1 MKKRINLFSVKYER
15 LKRER
20 RQRKIRMLATA
31 VGIVFFIVFILI
43 GYLQF
48 RQQKQVQSLNQ
59 EKQKYLN
66 FLLEN
71 KNDEAKLRVFKAKQA
86 SLDRFL
92 KDDANFLPYY
102 QVLKDA
108 IYSSTQSAE
117 VDSIVIDKNRNSE
130 FEVSFG
136 SNPEMISFLN
146 YIETEKFLNNF
157 SNLVL
162 TSFNLIEDE
171 KQGMKRS
178 YKLVFMGRFNEIN
191 GKKTD

>member
-20 RQRKIRMLATA
+20 RHRKIRMLAT
-31 VGIVFFIVFILI
+31 GIGIIFFIVFVFI

-86 SLDRFL
+86 SLNRFL

-102 QVLKDA
+102 QILKDA
-108 IYSSTQSAE
+108 VYSSTQAAE
-117 VDSIVIDKNRNSE
+117 VDSIVIDKNRSTE
-130 FEVSFG
+130 FEISFG
-136 SNPEMISFLN
+136 SHPEMISFLN
-146 YIETEKFLNNF
+146 YIETEEFLDNF
-157 SNLVL
+157 SDLVL

-178 YKLVFMGRFNEIN
+178 YKLVFKGKFNEIN

>member
-20 RQRKIRMLATA
+20 RHRKIRMLATA
-31 VGIVFFIVFILI
+31 VGIVFFIIFILI

-48 RQQKQVQSLNQ
+48 REQKQVQSLNQ

-71 KNDEAKLRVFKAKQA
+71 KNDEVKLRVFKAKQ
-86 SLDRFL
+86 SQLDRFL
-92 KDDANFLPYY
+92 KDDASFLPYY

-108 IYSSTQSAE
+108 IYSSTRSAE
-117 VDSIVIDKNRNSE
+117 VDSIVIDKNRNTE

-171 KQGMKRS
+171 KQGMKKS